1 MQQHSMRLAAAL
13 ALVLGGLVSAL
24 IAAAPPATAPLIQS
38 GDFEALFTT
47 VADITD
53 RWTAW
58 GIDTQQVIPGMT
70 RDETNPHG
78 GRASLRVFR
87 PADPREWR
95 GVVVNSPFKNALQP
109 EPHTRYTLSFFARA
123 DRPGPIRVAVAS
135 YRSVRPIE
143 QGPQIAT
150 HDFEVGSGWTEC
162 RLSFTS
168 DVDFYA
174 DEARHIYVAF
184 FPAVGAAAL
193 NADKNLWLDDI
204 AINATPLG
212 DNAPRIVNPASL
224 DVPPLP
230 LRLDPGA
237 TLDLQ
242 IDAAKRIRPV
252 NRLSNGV
259 AIAGLARWNGPFANT
274 GEYVLPKAAESR
286 VRDLRIPFSRL
297 YGLTDD
303 EPFGSVEAALDKAAE
318 LLDRLGIPHD
328 TTALELEGVLANS
341 RLSPAEWRRAVAHAR
356 DKNLRFHHWE
366 IGNEVYVSI
375 WGAGGK
381 AFASPADYA
390 NHVIAVSRAIK
401 EVQPDARVG
410 ISIKPDHIAWGNRL
424 LAQTAG
430 HYDFVCPHFYDFSK
444 AHTAA
449 FEDVVITSN
458 HARLD
463 EARQL
468 NALLQAYNPHRPV
481 SIYDTEWGLHSE
493 AANGGKAWAEPR
505 NANLLG
511 TLYRA
516 VRMLYYAREDV
527 VEGAAGWNLFST
539 SHNPGFLLVASDK
552 PEQRSMLFWL
562 YHHFSRHLGNDV
574 VSITGQSPYH
584 PEPRD
589 AAAPGLPLTPVMAT
603 LSADSSRLFVMI
615 VNGSW
620 ERDVPTRI
628 RFAGFAP
635 RACAAVLLRHD
646 DLNAHPLLKHDAE
659 FVHDLPVTLT
669 GEALSFALPSHS
681 IAFLTLLRAE

>member
-1 MQQHSMRLAAAL
+1 MQQHIMRLAAAL
-13 ALVLGGLVSAL
+13 TLVLGGGVSAA
-24 IAAAPPATAPLIQS
+24 IAADPSATVPVVQG
-38 GDFEALFTT
+38 GDFEAPFTT
-47 VADITD
+47 VADIAD

-78 GRASLRVFR
+78 GKACLRVFR

-95 GVVVNSPFKNALQP
+95 GVVVNSPFKNALRP

-143 QGPQIAT
+143 QGAQIAT
-150 HDFEVGSGWTEC
+150 NDFEVGGDWTEC

-168 DVDFYA
+168 GVDFYA

-193 NADKNLWLDDI
+193 NADKTLWLDDI
-204 AINATPLG
+204 VINATPLG
-212 DNAPRIVNPASL
+212 DDVPRIVNPASL
-224 DVPPLP
+224 DVAPLP
-230 LRLDPGA
+230 LRLEPGA

-242 IDAAKRIRPV
+242 IDAATKIRPA
-252 NRLSNGV
+252 NRLANGV
-259 AIAGLARWNGPFANT
+259 AIAGLARWGGPFATT
-274 GEYVLPKAAESR
+274 GEYALPPAAETA
-286 VRDLRIPFSRL
+286 VRDLQIPFSRF

-303 EPFGSVEAALDKAAE
+303 EPFGSVEAAVDKAADV
-318 LLDRLGIPHD
+318 LDRLGIPRH

-341 RLSPAEWRRAVAHAR
+341 RLSPAEWRRAVTHAR
-356 DKNLRFHHWE
+356 DKNLGFRHWE

-375 WGAGGK
+375 WAAGGK

-390 NHVIAVSRAIK
+390 DHVIAVSRAIK

-444 AHTAA
+444 VHKTS
-449 FEDVVITSN
+449 FEDLVITGN

-468 NALLQAYNPHRPV
+468 NALLQAYNPDRPV

-493 AANGGKAWAEPR
+493 AADGGKAWAEPR
-505 NANLLG
+505 NANVVG

-527 VEGAAGWNLFST
+527 VEGAAGWNLFSM
-539 SHNPGFLLVASDK
+539 SHNPGFLLIASDK

-562 YHHFSRHLGNDV
+562 YHHFSRHLGDDV
-574 VSITGQSPYH
+574 VSITGRAPYH
-584 PEPRD
+584 PDPQD
-589 AAAPGLPLTPVMAT
+589 AGAPGFPLTPVMAT

-620 ERDVPTRI
+620 ERDMPARL
-628 RFAGFAP
+628 RLAGFSA
-635 RACAAVLLRHD
+635 RACNAVLLRHD
-646 DLNAHPLLKHDAE
+646 DLNAHPLLKNDAE
-659 FVHDLPVTLT
+659 FVHDLPVTLA
-669 GEALSFALPSHS
+669 GDALSFTLPSHS
-681 IAFLTLLRAE
+681 ITFLTLTR